1 MKIKAIQIRKGNVLN
16 YQGALSR
23 VSEMM
28 HVTPGKGQSL
38 IQVTM
43 KRLKDSVKNEVRFRP
58 DEAVEKAAL
67 FTRNYQYLYR
77 DGDSF
82 VFMDQ
87 ETFEQIHLGSDLI
100 GEDAYFLLPSTI
112 VQLLIYENSPVGV
125 ELPGVV
131 ELEIVETDPNLKGA
145 TVSSSYKPAKLETG
159 LSIQIPPFI
168 EKGEVIR
175 VDTATGK
182 YLERAK

>member
-16 YQGALSR
+16 YQGELYR
-23 VSEMM
+23 VSDMA
-28 HVTPGKGQSL
+28 HVTPGKGQAL
-38 IQVTM
+38 IQITM
-43 KRLKDSVKNEVRFRP
+43 KRLRDGVKNENRFRP
-58 DEAVEKAAL
+58 DENVEKASL
-67 FTRNYQYLYR
+67 FTRDYQYLYQ
-77 DGDSF
+77 DGNAY

-87 ETFEQIHLGSDLI
+87 ETYEQIHLESELI
-100 GEDAYFLLPSTI
+100 GDDSYYLLPSTV
-112 VQLLIYENSPVGV
+112 VQLLMYENSPVGV

-131 ELEIVETDPNLKGA
+131 ELKVVETDPNLKGA

-168 EKGEVIR
+168 ETGEVIR
-175 VDTATGK
+175 VDTSTGK